1 MYVATYV
8 ATYKYMNTCKCSF
21 SPATDIT
28 PRLLITPTVGK
39 QKYPLPLSFNDTLS
53 IVSTLVTTSPSRV
66 LFIILD
72 DDTATGGLSSV
83 NQPVESAALLVLLSK
98 ITQLNTALLP
108 SQTLVFV
115 GC

>member
-1 MYVATYV
+1 
-8 ATYKYMNTCKCSF
+8 MNTSY

-39 QKYPLPLSFNDTLS
+39 QKYPSLLSFNDTLS

-66 LFIILD
+66 LLIILN
-72 DDTATGGLSSV
+72 DTATGGLPV
-83 NQPVESAALLVLLSK
+83 NQLVVLAALLVLLSK
-98 ITQLNTALLP
+98 TTQLNTALFP